1 MFKKILSVFLAGV
14 LIHAMLYEKCMTAS
28 TKTEKKAQRAMKVR
42 ARITELGTGSEVIVI
57 QEGDERLRGRIESIA
72 EEHFSMAL
80 KRDEAPR
87 QINYDRVVHLDP
99 TKLSYRASGQ
109 PDSDEVKRVVAALG
123 KQKSVRLTLTGGKTL
138 QGKIQSIE
146 ADHFTVKGEKAAE
159 TTVAYG
165 DVTRL
170 EKHNFPVWAWA
181 TIAGGVGF
189 IIFFTLFLIADAHT

>member
-14 LIHAMLYEKCMTAS
+14 LIHAMFFEKCITAS
-28 TKTEKKAQRAMKVR
+28 AKTEKQAQRAGKMK

-57 QEGDERLRGRIESIA
+57 QEGGERLRGRIDSIA
-72 EEHFSMAL
+72 EEHFSLTL
-80 KRDEAPR
+80 KRGEPPR

-109 PDSDEVKRVVAALG
+109 PDSDEVKRVVAAFG
-123 KQKSVRLTLTGGKTL
+123 KQKNIKLTLTGGKTL

-146 ADHFTVKGEKAAE
+146 ADHFTVKGEKTAE

-165 DVTRL
+165 DVTKL
-170 EKHNFPVWAWA
+170 EGKGFPLWGTVV
-181 TIAGGVGF
+181 IAAGVGLG
-189 IIFFTLFLIADAHT
+189 ILFTFLLVVITD